1 MYALYFGLGK
11 KAWQTYFTVRLSFD
25 FCLLFILYDR
35 WSILYKCK
43 YVMRFQQNKT
53 LPWELRRNF
62 LCCRLPLSD
71 GKGLVGIGRRP
82 SPFFSSS
89 LFYPVSSHFLF
100 APASSRKPV
109 HRLQTPGRPRTISFA
124 WKSVEKNVSVSIPR
138 ACTLMMARFRCVLF
152 HVSPHGVSSKR
163 GTPTSQRMANLQKIR
178 DIE

>member
-1 MYALYFGLGK
+1 M
-11 KAWQTYFTVRLSFD
+11 T
-25 FCLLFILYDR
+25 
-35 WSILYKCK
+35 
-43 YVMRFQQNKT
+43 
-53 LPWELRRNF
+53 LRRNF

-109 HRLQTPGRPRTISFA
+109 HRLQTPGRLRTISFA
-124 WKSVEKNVSVSIPR
+124 WKSVEKNVSESIPR

-163 GTPTSQRMANLQKIR
+163 GTPTSQRMANLQKNTGHWE
-178 DIE
+178 IEPNLVNRPTQPSNFVPRAHVILVLNLGSGNEIN